1 MGNSQALTH
10 PLVLNVCKVPTE
22 KNLCRSLFFN
32 KIVERSPAAMPKIDS
47 NKVHYCEFFTISKN
61 AYLIEYLRKAVSVI
75 LSQVSLFLMRRVVRK
90 PKPVFQ

>member
-1 MGNSQALTH
+1 
-10 PLVLNVCKVPTE
+10 
-22 KNLCRSLFFN
+22 
-32 KIVERSPAAMPKIDS
+32 MPKIDS

-61 AYLIEYLRKAVSVI
+61 AYLIEYLQKAVSVI